1 MASGLASSYPQL
13 LVFRMFSGMAGV
25 APMTSAYGV
34 YADLEA
40 DITARGRLC
49 ANLVTASQSAPIFG
63 AFIGGFIAIPGWRWC
78 CWFCLICAGIT
89 LPMSIFMPE
98 TFAPIILK
106 RRAELL
112 RKTTGKMNIVAPIE
126 LSHQG
131 FKDKVTSNFSRPFH
145 MLFTE
150 PIVYCSAIFLSL
162 TYAMGF
168 VYLQAYPLI
177 FTGIYGLDSAY
188 TGICFLPIFVGIAI
202 AHVLFIWYENFL
214 TNAKARNASWVNIEE
229 YRRLPLACLGGPSYV
244 VALFWISWTARS
256 SIHWSVPALSG
267 ISFGIGWNIN
277 FQTLTNYVNDAY
289 GIYSASANA
298 AVTSCRCLFGA
309 VLPLAVKP
317 MFDHLGV
324 NWGCSLLAFVSLAVS
339 VVPFVFIYCG
349 TRIRANSKFCRELQ
363 KLQEHK
369 MKEASSDSEA
379 GVAVIDSRPKDVE
392 KQDYR

>member
-1 MASGLASSYPQL
+1 
-13 LVFRMFSGMAGV
+13 
-25 APMTSAYGV
+25 
-34 YADLEA
+34 
-40 DITARGRLC
+40 
-49 ANLVTASQSAPIFG
+49 
-63 AFIGGFIAIPGWRWC
+63 
-78 CWFCLICAGIT
+78 
-89 LPMSIFMPE
+89 
-98 TFAPIILK
+98 
-106 RRAELL
+106 
-112 RKTTGKMNIVAPIE
+112 
-126 LSHQG
+126 
-131 FKDKVTSNFSRPFH
+131 
-145 MLFTE
+145 
-150 PIVYCSAIFLSL
+150 
-162 TYAMGF
+162 
-168 VYLQAYPLI
+168 
-177 FTGIYGLDSAY
+177 
-188 TGICFLPIFVGIAI
+188 
-202 AHVLFIWYENFL
+202 
-214 TNAKARNASWVNIEE
+214 
-229 YRRLPLACLGGPSYV
+229 

-349 TRIRANSKFCRELQ
+349 TGIRASSKFCRELQ
-363 KLQEHK
+363 KLQEHE

-379 GVAVIDSRPKDVE
+379 GVAVINSRPKDVE